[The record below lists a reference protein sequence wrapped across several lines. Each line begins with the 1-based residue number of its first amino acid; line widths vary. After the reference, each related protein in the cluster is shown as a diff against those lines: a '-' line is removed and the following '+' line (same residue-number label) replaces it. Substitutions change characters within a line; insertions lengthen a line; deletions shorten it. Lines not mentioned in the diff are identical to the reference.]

1 MKKNMP
7 NSRNKN
13 FPSLYDAFE
22 LGDRV
27 KRSYK
32 EKNGKVK
39 EYKGIVLAIE
49 EDSMEIYWDTL
60 NGKYR
65 PNDMSLAFTNCPIE
79 EIYSGNGEYSPIK
92 KEKN

>member
-1 MKKNMP
+1 MKEKMTDLK
-7 NSRNKN
+7 NKN
-13 FPSLYDAFE
+13 FPSLYEDFE

-49 EDSMEIYWDTL
+49 EKSMEIYWDTL

-65 PNDMSLAFTNCPIE
+65 PNDMGLAFTNCPID
-79 EIYSGNGEYSPIK
+79 EIYSGNGDYSPIK
-92 KEKN
+92 KEKY

>member
-1 MKKNMP
+1 MEKNMT
-7 NSRNKN
+7 NSRNKD

-49 EDSMEIYWDTL
+49 ENSMEIYWDTL

-65 PNDMSLAFTNCPIE
+65 PNNMELAFTNCHID
-79 EIYSGNGEYSPIK
+79 EIYSGNEGYSPIK